1 MQDVLTLKER
11 LVLRVLFF
19 IVDWLGQDIKDLH
32 TFKVSQIMEEFSI
45 TERRNR

>member
-19 IVDWLGQDIKDLH
+19 IVDWLGRDIKDFH
-32 TFKVSQIMEEFSI
+32 NFRVSEIMEEFSI
-45 TERRNR
+45 SKRRD